1 MNQIITYRSNDK
13 LHKINFVSK
22 IFYSKIYSLF
32 GIRVIDLLTRAPTG
46 YIKRKLIG
54 NIINDNH
61 LKSFISLDLK
71 IIGYTEKLYNKRLP
85 FYIVT
90 ENKFKQK
97 VNIILFNLSI
107 NFVKKLYKI
116 GKIYRITGTLEKFNN
131 NYQIIHPEST
141 LDVEEIHKFE
151 TIEPKYNL
159 GRLSINKKK
168 FRELILK
175 NLYIFLNSNFPEE
188 WIDNQTI
195 IKNDWEDFKNSV
207 FKIHKPNP
215 EFNKAKIENIRKRL
229 AYDEIL
235 SNFLIVNLLRRQ
247 NFEKEKKFICKKNEL
262 LDVLTKSL
270 KFDLTNDQKK
280 VIDEIVYDIS
290 RKRMFRLLQGDVGS
304 GKTIIALLSVVNIVK
319 SGFQAAVMTPT
330 EILAKQH
337 FNYFSKLLNKY
348 KIKIKLLTGK
358 LSVKEKKKIYR
369 ELAENQ
375 IDILIGTH
383 SLFNKKLIFNNL
395 GIIIIDEQH
404 KFGVNQR
411 LSLQKKSPECH
422 VLIMSAT
429 PIPRSLTFAIYGEI
443 DVSFIKEKPKGR
455 KEIKTSIININ
466 QLNELF
472 NGLKRKVNKNEK
484 VFWILPYIG
493 EEEQIEGE
501 KRVSIK
507 KRFETLNKIL
517 PNKVDFIHGK
527 LKKVDIE
534 KKINSFINGDIK
546 VLVSTTLIEVGVDI
560 PEASIIVIEYAN
572 NFGLAQLHQLRGRI
586 GRNNLESNCVL
597 LHHNELS
604 EDGKKRLLIMK
615 KSSDGFFI
623 AEQDLKLRGS
633 GEIFGTKQTGLPTW
647 KFFNPYLDLELVP
660 NVRENCKSLINTY
673 QKNKDKINFLT
684 SSFFNEKDIDN
695 YFTG

>member
-1 MNQIITYRSNDK
+1 M
-13 LHKINFVSK
+13 
-22 IFYSKIYSLF
+22 
-32 GIRVIDLLTRAPTG
+32 
-46 YIKRKLIG
+46 
-54 NIINDNH
+54 
-61 LKSFISLDLK
+61 
-71 IIGYTEKLYNKRLP
+71 
-85 FYIVT
+85 
-90 ENKFKQK
+90 
-97 VNIILFNLSI
+97 
-107 NFVKKLYKI
+107 
-116 GKIYRITGTLEKFNN
+116 
-131 NYQIIHPEST
+131 ES
-141 LDVEEIHKFE
+141 
-151 TIEPKYNL
+151 
-159 GRLSINKKK
+159 
-168 FRELILK
+168 
-175 NLYIFLNSNFPEE
+175 
-188 WIDNQTI
+188 
-195 IKNDWEDFKNSV
+195 
-207 FKIHKPNP
+207 
-215 EFNKAKIENIRKRL
+215 IRKRL

-247 NFEKEKKFICKKNEL
+247 NFKKEKKFICKKNEL

-290 RKRMFRLLQGDVGS
+290 KKRMFRLLQGDVGS

-358 LSVKEKKKIYR
+358 LSVKEKKKIYQ

-493 EEEQIEGE
+493 DEEQIEGE

-507 KRFETLNKIL
+507 KRFETLDKIL

-534 KKINSFINGDIK
+534 KKINSFRNGDIK

-597 LHHNELS
+597 LH
-604 EDGKKRLLIMK
+604 
-615 KSSDGFFI
+615 
-623 AEQDLKLRGS
+623 Q
-633 GEIFGTKQTGLPTW
+633 
-647 KFFNPYLDLELVP
+647 
-660 NVRENCKSLINTY
+660 
-673 QKNKDKINFLT
+673 
-684 SSFFNEKDIDN
+684 
-695 YFTG
+695 